1 MNQNQLW
8 SMKDPLWHG
17 GQLRRATPSP
27 LPDISHYSL
36 YNLAGV
42 GGRESRD
49 GETGG
54 REWGDGGVGGV
65 LDGNL
70 EFPGGNVSTEKK

>member
-1 MNQNQLW
+1 M
-8 SMKDPLWHG
+8 
-17 GQLRRATPSP
+17 RRATPSP

-49 GETGG
+49 GETGVG
-54 REWGDGGVGGV
+54 NGGMGEGGV
-65 LDGNL
+65 
-70 EFPGGNVSTEKK
+70 F